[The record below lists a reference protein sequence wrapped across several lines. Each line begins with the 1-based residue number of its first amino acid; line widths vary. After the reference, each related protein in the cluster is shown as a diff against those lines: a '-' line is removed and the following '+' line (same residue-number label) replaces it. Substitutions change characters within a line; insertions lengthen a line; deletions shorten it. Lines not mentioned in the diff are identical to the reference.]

1 VLRLLLCASLA
12 TASFAAREDP
22 GGEIDWQRR
31 VVTATGQGAPD
42 LNAPSI
48 AVARLAAERAAIA
61 AAQRNALETLSA
73 APLESGG
80 TVGALLQTDAA
91 LRSKLQGKLKGIR
104 PVKTHYFSDGGISL
118 RVEVPFDQL
127 PPEIGQKLKPP
138 EAQPS
143 PDAGTPAPAPGG
155 K

>member
-1 VLRLLLCASLA
+1 VLRLVLCASLA
-12 TASFAAREDP
+12 VAPVSARGDP
-22 GGEIDWQRR
+22 SGEIDWQRR

-61 AAQRNALETLSA
+61 AAQRNALDALNA
-73 APLESGG
+73 APLEGGG
-80 TVGALLQTDAA
+80 TVGALLQNDGA
-91 LRSKLQGKLKGIR
+91 LRSKLQGRLKAIR

-118 RVEVPFDQL
+118 RVEVPFDSL
-127 PPEIGQKLKPP
+127 PPEIAQKLKPP
-138 EAQPS
+138 DAQAS
-143 PDAGTPAPAPGG
+143 PDARTPAPGG